1 MERDALLQANAKHI
15 LADRLFDNADTFT
28 IPFCRTCNTI
38 AVLNQ
43 KSGIASCGLCCYRYR
58 AWQNTPLPDRDRDIK
73 PPPADVTMLN
83 TVYITVLLTYTM
95 QMLGIHMKL
104 TVKELYEKVNSTTNT
119 NHSPIR
125 VSTLELL
132 RQLCASGFADKLVV
146 KP

>member
-28 IPFCRTCNTI
+28 IPFCRTCNTV
-38 AVLNQ
+38 AVLDQ
-43 KSGIASCGLCCYRYR
+43 KSGVASCGLCKYRYR
-58 AWQNTPLPDRDRDIK
+58 AWQQAPLPGRTMA

-104 TVKELYEKVNSTTNT
+104 TVKELYEKTKATKHTNP
-119 NHSPIR
+119 SSIR

-132 RQLCASGFADKLVV
+132 RELCATGFAHKLLATT
-146 KP
+146 

>member
-38 AVLNQ
+38 AVLDQ
-43 KSGIASCGLCCYRYR
+43 KSGIASCGLCRYRLR
-58 AWQNTPLPDRDRDIK
+58 AWQLTPQPDTHIK
-73 PPPADVTMLN
+73 PAPADVTMLN

-104 TVKELYEKVNSTTNT
+104 TVKELYEKANSTTNT
-119 NHSPIR
+119 NPSSIR

-132 RQLCASGFADKLVV
+132 RQLCSTGFANKILE